1 MIKANFKN
9 VAIVLSVLFVTL
21 VFFAVFDEVSAVN
34 VSESV
39 TYLRVT
45 VVDLNDKPVHGAEIG
60 VGDVEF
66 FTDNKGL
73 SPTISLQ
80 FETNSYDS
88 SITEWFTVNV
98 IVTKAGYVPTVVV
111 NCVVYDNQTRHLK
124 VKVYPSDGSDLP
136 CVCYVESPPSDY
148 LKRLIE
154 N

>member
-45 VVDLNDKPVHGAEIG
+45 VVDLNDKPVHGVEID

>member
-21 VFFAVFDEVSAVN
+21 VFFAIFDEVSAVN

-73 SPTISLQ
+73 SPTISLP
-80 FETNSYDS
+80 FETNSHDS

-98 IVTKAGYVPTVVV
+98 VVTKEGYVPTVVV
-111 NCVVYDNQTRHLK
+111 NCVVYDNQTRQLK

-136 CVCYVESPPSDY
+136 YVCYVESPPNDY
-148 LKRLIE
+148 LKSLIE

>member
-136 CVCYVESPPSDY
+136 YVCYVESPPSDY

>member
-21 VFFAVFDEVSAVN
+21 VFFAIFDEVSAVN

-73 SPTISLQ
+73 SPTISLP

-98 IVTKAGYVPTVVV
+98 VVTKEGYVPTVVV
-111 NCVVYDNQTRHLK
+111 NCVVYDNQTRQLK
-124 VKVYPSDGSDLP
+124 VKVYPSDESDLP
-136 CVCYVESPPSDY
+136 YVCYVESPPNDY
-148 LKRLIE
+148 LKSLIE

>member
-1 MIKANFKN
+1 MIKASFKN
-9 VAIVLSVLFVTL
+9 VAIVLSVLFVAL
-21 VFFAVFDEVSAVN
+21 VFFAVFDEVSDVN

-39 TYLRVT
+39 THLRVT
-45 VVDLNDKPVHGAEIG
+45 VVDLNDQPVHGASVA

-73 SPTISLQ
+73 SPTISLP
-80 FETNSYDS
+80 FATNFYDS

-98 IVTKAGYVPTVVV
+98 VVTKEGYVPTVVV
-111 NCVVYDNQTRHLK
+111 NCVMYDKQTRQLK

-136 CVCYVESPPSDY
+136 YVCYVESPPNDY
-148 LKRLIE
+148 LQSLIG